1 LCAAIIL
8 CGTVSP
14 YFISTVASGALLY
27 LKKRIESWKM
37 KKFNQKLIWVSIV
50 TLALTACGSNDDSAS
65 SSSNDEHDHEFSIL
79 VSQSNTSTLSL
90 LEEGPLEALDDA
102 AAGNGATL
110 VLSETA
116 AYAAVLSSGTVN
128 FVHGLHDEEE
138 EEETSSEDTD
148 AGHEEEAHVLDFS
161 LTGSKVITTSGHFA
175 VLDSGTTTFVAYD
188 DLETITSASE
198 DTSGLSVT
206 EIYPALILDEEHDLK
221 LVFDGTDAVVYEGL
235 TQEHSFTCAT
245 PTSLGQTDELIVVS
259 CGTEVITLVVEEN
272 SASEHTFTDSTLTL
286 DGTDEN
292 YVWRADGHVIVGFE
306 PNTTNYAVIELDDST
321 GNVEVVKG
329 SDSDTFTFAQNICAI
344 TLDSAKQD
352 ILAISAG
359 GAFVALGHEGNV
371 LKTIALSDFSAGS
384 DCDDFVMASAAKTV
398 LLVDNNA
405 QKGYEIDVDEPEAN
419 PNGYHV
425 HEDFDLDVS
434 DIVDMVIF
442 HEKDGVDDEHDH

>member
-1 LCAAIIL
+1 
-8 CGTVSP
+8 
-14 YFISTVASGALLY
+14 
-27 LKKRIESWKM
+27 
-37 KKFNQKLIWVSIV
+37 
-50 TLALTACGSNDDSAS
+50 
-65 SSSNDEHDHEFSIL
+65 
-79 VSQSNTSTLSL
+79 
-90 LEEGPLEALDDA
+90 
-102 AAGNGATL
+102 
-110 VLSETA
+110 
-116 AYAAVLSSGTVN
+116 
-128 FVHGLHDEEE
+128 
-138 EEETSSEDTD
+138 
-148 AGHEEEAHVLDFS
+148 
-161 LTGSKVITTSGHFA
+161 
-175 VLDSGTTTFVAYD
+175 
-188 DLETITSASE
+188 
-198 DTSGLSVT
+198 
-206 EIYPALILDEEHDLK
+206 
-221 LVFDGTDAVVYEGL
+221 
-235 TQEHSFTCAT
+235 
-245 PTSLGQTDELIVVS
+245 
-259 CGTEVITLVVEEN
+259 VVEEN

-306 PNTTNYAVIELDDST
+306 PNTANYAVIELDDST